1 MSRQERRRREPER
14 TPTEQPAK
22 IGLVQL
28 CNEGA
33 ITNAIRHVEEALDD
47 GILVDQIWNDHN
59 TKTTPEGT
67 TVLLQALV
75 DVTNRRRMETDLVNL
90 FIRACALG
98 LPSVFRKTADVAL
111 SIDHYAYGLRIC
123 PAKAPERE
131 WLVAEC
137 KARLHDVLRLA
148 YDPRGQAFLQDL
160 SVALDERQ
168 QQ

>member
-14 TPTEQPAK
+14 KQSEQPIK
-22 IGLVQL
+22 IGLVEL

-47 GILVDQIWNDHN
+47 GILIDQIWNDHN

-67 TVLLQALV
+67 AVLLQAVVAVL
-75 DVTNRRRMETDLVNL
+75 NHRRMEAELVNF
-90 FIRACALG
+90 FIRACSLG

-111 SIDHYAYGLRIC
+111 SLEHYAYGLRIC
-123 PAKAPERE
+123 PTKAPERE

-137 KARLHDVLRLA
+137 RARLHDVLRLA

-160 SVALDERQ
+160 SIALDEKSQ
-168 QQ
+168 